1 MVSTDAGN
9 SPAQAVAQHAWATWA
24 ACSDD
29 RLVHAIGSS
38 SLQPGQNDLPVSP
51 LRRLSILRRVDR
63 SRSQSIAV
71 DHRSRW
77 PAHVYA
83 TALTLTLT
91 LTLWSDPHTLQICQF
106 LGSFHFI

>member
-1 MVSTDAGN
+1 MIVSFTRLA
-9 SPAQAVAQHAWATWA
+9 PAPYNLAKTT
-24 ACSDD
+24 CPY
-29 RLVHAIGSS
+29 RLFV
-38 SLQPGQNDLPVSP
+38 VSP
-51 LRRLSILRRVDR
+51 SFDV
-63 SRSQSIAV
+63 SIAV

-83 TALTLTLT
+83 TALTLTLTLT

>member
-38 SLQPGQNDLPVSP
+38 SLQPGQHDLPVSP
-51 LRRLSILRRVDR
+51 LRRLHPSTC
-63 SRSQSIAV
+63 RSQSIAV

-83 TALTLTLT
+83 TALTLTLART